1 MTNRLQTGIDFS
13 HKRADLCLL
22 GPNGELLEDHLA
34 CANSQPGYQQAK
46 ALLLE
51 AMDCY
56 DFDGLDISGEAT
68 GYYWL
73 PFFQQLANDPDLAKY
88 DLNLFL
94 LNPRWVK
101 WFKKCFAPDDKTDQ
115 KDPFYIAERTRT
127 RRPDVSWQ
135 PLDTMPLRF
144 YTRYRFHLAQDL
156 TREKNYFLALLFL
169 KVSAYGH
176 CKPFANPFG
185 VTSSHIL
192 SQDNLD
198 LEALAQLPVSDL
210 ADYLSALSHN
220 HLPEPAHNAHKLQ
233 QAIKHSFPL
242 PPELALPVQEV
253 LNATLA
259 HIRFIEQQQQTVE
272 AQIKTLLPHYPAI
285 QKLATIPK
293 IGLIFASGI
302 GAEIGDTRRF
312 LQGRKWDKKRK
323 RYRPRTL
330 RDAEDAVAKIAGLWW
345 PRNSS
350 GDFEAQER
358 KMSKAG
364 NAYLRYYVIQAA
376 NLMRQDISEYAQ
388 FYLKKYHEASKHHHK
403 RALVLT
409 ARKSV
414 GLFVGLLHR
423 NEAYRS
429 KEPA

>member
-1 MTNRLQTGIDFS
+1 MTNRLQAGIDFS

-22 GPNGELLEDHLA
+22 GPNGELLEDHVA
-34 CANSQPGYQQAK
+34 CANSRPGFEQTK

-73 PFFQQLANDPDLAKY
+73 PFFHQLADDPDLAQH

-101 WFKKCFAPDDKTDQ
+101 WFKKCFAPDDKSDQ

-127 RRPDVSWQ
+127 HRPDVSWQ

-156 TREKNYFLALLFL
+156 TRQKNYFLALLFL
-169 KVSAYGH
+169 KASAYGH
-176 CKPFANPFG
+176 FQPFANTFG
-185 VTSSHIL
+185 LTSSHIL
-192 SQDNLD
+192 SAAVD
-198 LEALAQLPVSDL
+198 LAQLADLPVAEL
-210 ADYLSALSHN
+210 ADILAELSHN
-220 HLPEPAHNAHKLQ
+220 HLPDPEQNAHKLQ
-233 QAIKHSFPL
+233 QAIEHSFPL
-242 PPELALPVQEV
+242 PPAWSQPVQEV
-253 LNATLA
+253 LDATLV
-259 HIRFIEQQQQTVE
+259 HIRFIEQQQQQVE
-272 AQIKTLLPHYPAI
+272 ARIETELAHYPAI
-285 QKLATIPK
+285 QKLTTIPSL
-293 IGLIFASGI
+293 GLILTSGI
-302 GAEIGDTRRF
+302 GAEIGDTQRF
-312 LQGRKWDKKRK
+312 LQARKWDKKRK

-345 PRNSS
+345 PKNDS
-350 GDFEAQER
+350 GDFEAQDR

-364 NAYLRYYVIQAA
+364 NAYLRYYLIQAA
-376 NLMRQDISEYAQ
+376 NLMRQHIPEYAQ
-388 FYLKKYHEASKHHHK
+388 FYDRKYHQVSKHQHK

-429 KEPA
+429 KESR

>member
-1 MTNRLQTGIDFS
+1 MTNRLQVGIDFS
-13 HKRADLCLL
+13 HKRADMCLL
-22 GPNGELLEDHLA
+22 GSNGELLQEHVA
-34 CANSQPGYQQAK
+34 CANSGPGFQQAK

-51 AMDCY
+51 AMTCDE
-56 DFDGLDISGEAT
+56 FDGIDISGEAT
-68 GYYWL
+68 NYYWL
-73 PFFQQLANDPDLAKY
+73 PFFQQLSNDTELNRHDL
-88 DLNLFL
+88 DLFL

-127 RRPDVSWQ
+127 HRPQIAWQ
-135 PLDTMPLRF
+135 PLSTLPLRF

-156 TREKNYFLALLFL
+156 SREKNYFLALLFL
-169 KVSAYGH
+169 KVSAYSH
-176 CKPFANPFG
+176 FKPFADTFG
-185 VTSSHIL
+185 VTSGHIL
-192 SQDNLD
+192 SQELD
-198 LEALAQLPVSDL
+198 LAKLAALPVADL
-210 ADYLSALSHN
+210 ADYLAQLSHT
-220 HLPEPAHNAHKLQ
+220 LPDPHGNAHRLK
-233 QAIKHSFPL
+233 QAIQHSFPL
-242 PPELALPVQEV
+242 PAELARPVQDV
-253 LNATLA
+253 LNASLA
-259 HIRFIEQQQQTVE
+259 HIRFIQQQQQQVE
-272 AQIKTLLPHYPAI
+272 TQIKMLLPHYPAI

-293 IGLIFASGI
+293 VGLILASGI
-302 GAEIGDTRRF
+302 GTEIGDTQRF

-345 PRNSS
+345 PQNAS
-350 GDFEAQER
+350 GDFEAQDR

-364 NAYLRYYVIQAA
+364 NAYLRYYIIQAA
-376 NLMRQDISEYAQ
+376 NLMRQHIPEYAQ
-388 FYLKKYHEASKHHHK
+388 FYDRKFHQVSKHQHK

-429 KEPA
+429 KEERMP

>member
-1 MTNRLQTGIDFS
+1 MTNRLQVGIDFS
-13 HKRADLCLL
+13 HKRADICLL
-22 GPNGELLEDHLA
+22 GPNGDLLEEHVA
-34 CANSQPGYQQAK
+34 CANSRPGFAQAK

-51 AMDCY
+51 AMAGDN
-56 DFDGLDISGEAT
+56 FDGLDISGEAT

-73 PFFQQLANDPDLAKY
+73 PFFQQLADDPDLARH
-88 DLNLFL
+88 DLKLFL

-101 WFKKCFAPDDKTDQ
+101 WFKKCFAPDDKSDQ
-115 KDPFYIAERTRT
+115 RDPFYIAERTRT

-169 KVSAYGH
+169 KASAYGH
-176 CKPFANPFG
+176 FQPFADTFG

-192 SQDNLD
+192 SQ
-198 LEALAQLPVSDL
+198 EVDL
-210 ADYLSALSHN
+210 AGLASLPLAELAGYLAELSHN
-220 HLPEPAHNAHKLQ
+220 HLPDPAANAYKLQ
-233 QAIKHSFPL
+233 QAIQHSFPL
-242 PPELALPVQEV
+242 PAAWSQPVQDV
-253 LNATLA
+253 LEATLA
-259 HIRFIEQQQQTVE
+259 HIRFIEQQEQWAE
-272 AQIKTLLPHYPAI
+272 ARIETELPHYPAI
-285 QKLATIPK
+285 QKLATIPNV
-293 IGLIFASGI
+293 GLIFSSGI
-302 GAEIGDTRRF
+302 GAEIGDTHRF

-350 GDFEAQER
+350 GEFEAEDRQ
-358 KMSKAG
+358 MSKAG
-364 NAYLRYYVIQAA
+364 NAYLRYYLIQAA
-376 NLMRQDISEYAQ
+376 NLMRQHIPEYAQ
-388 FYLKKYHEASKHHHK
+388 FYDRKFHEVSKHQHK

-429 KEPA
+429 QEGR